1 MLFTRVKALQK
12 TRPQRLGL
20 NMSNRSAPV
29 RASAASNWQ
38 WVLCDRLNGYISS
51 KGKERLSFVW
61 RNVSMLTLEVEP
73 VRQIANCNSNHGHT
87 EGLSP
92 SIIHDGSV
100 VNSSIQ
106 KNIYESLIR
115 EMRWRFLV
123 RIEK

>member
-1 MLFTRVKALQK
+1 MCVLLS
-12 TRPQRLGL
+12 RLTG
-20 NMSNRSAPV
+20 S
-29 RASAASNWQ
+29 

-92 SIIHDGSV
+92 SIIHDGSF

-106 KNIYESLIR
+106 KFNITL
-115 EMRWRFLV
+115 LPC
-123 RIEK
+123 